1 VLRSMDMTIRTTADV
16 EPLMPVIRQE
26 IRAIDPSLPVPAIF
40 NAKTRLAE
48 RLGSRRFETEAL
60 VAFAAIALLLAA
72 AGLYA
77 SMAYQVTLRRREIG
91 VRSALGAERS
101 AIVRMFVGRGL
112 RLALLGV
119 TIGIT
124 AAASV
129 ARLLQGLLYQTA
141 AVNAG
146 SYLAAASVVVLVAL
160 FAAFQPARR
169 AARINPIIVLRDG

>member
-1 VLRSMDMTIRTTADV
+1 MTR
-16 EPLMPVIRQE
+16 
-26 IRAIDPSLPVPAIF
+26 PA
-40 NAKTRLAE
+40 ATPP
-48 RLGSRRFETEAL
+48 
-60 VAFAAIALLLAA
+60 
-72 AGLYA
+72 
-77 SMAYQVTLRRREIG
+77 RRRLSTWIRLWRRRSREARSHHWRANATRPLRARRRA
-91 VRSALGAERS
+91 VRDRQDVRGAS
-101 AIVRMFVGRGL
+101 L

-119 TIGIT
+119 IIGIA